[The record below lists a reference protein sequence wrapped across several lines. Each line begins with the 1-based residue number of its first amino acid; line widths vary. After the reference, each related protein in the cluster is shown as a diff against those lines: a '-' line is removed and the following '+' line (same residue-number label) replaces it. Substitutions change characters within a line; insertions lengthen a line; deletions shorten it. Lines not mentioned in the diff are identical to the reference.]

1 MKLRALRLFISFA
14 ICSLCL
20 NLNAQTDP
28 VYDGFVHHFW
38 TGNGNH
44 VRCGLLDTAGNIICR
59 PSFAKF
65 GAPFFDSELG
75 PLPATKGRKWGYINT
90 KGEWVVRP
98 QFEYAGNFHNGL
110 AKVVVK
116 GKTGYIRSDLVDSIA
131 YANISGKTTAKVNY
145 RTGPSSSP
153 RTQPS
158 STISSSPSV
167 S

>member
-1 MKLRALRLFISFA
+1 MKLGIIIMKLRALRLFISLA

-28 VYDGFVHHFW
+28 AYDGFVHHFW

-75 PLPATKGRKWGYINT
+75 PLPTTKGRKWGYINT
-90 KGEWVVRP
+90 KGEWVIRP

-116 GKTGYIRSDLVDSIA
+116 GKTGYIQKDGTMAIEHRFDGGENFYD
-131 YANISGKTTAKVNY
+131 
-145 RTGPSSSP
+145 
-153 RTQPS
+153 
-158 STISSSPSV
+158 TITVVLENDKSQSLLSR
-167 S
+167 

>member
-1 MKLRALRLFISFA
+1 MKLRALRLFISLA

-28 VYDGFVHHFW
+28 AYDGFVHHFW

-75 PLPATKGRKWGYINT
+75 PLPTTKGRKWGYINT
-90 KGEWVVRP
+90 KGEWVIRP
-98 QFEYAGNFHNGL
+98 QFADADHFYGGL
-110 AKVVVK
+110 AYVILSDNPKDRRS
-116 GKTGYIRSDLVDSIA
+116 GYINHRGQIVWQRKDKYPIEIL
-131 YANISGKTTAKVNY
+131 
-145 RTGPSSSP
+145 RL
-153 RTQPS
+153 
-158 STISSSPSV
+158 
-167 S
+167 